1 MARITL
7 YSTLLLLGIILSQF
21 VDMLPLQGILR
32 LASLALLAYIMIE
45 VGLELQV
52 DKSNLKGYGKDYLVA
67 MTAAA
72 FPWIFCSLYFWLFF
86 ESDLPQAAII
96 GRFAAPTSAG
106 ILFSMLGAAGLA
118 STWVFKKARIL
129 AIFDDLDT
137 VLLMIPLQMLYLG
150 FEARSLVLIGILG
163 ALLYLAWR
171 YLHVIRLPT
180 GRLYL
185 VLYAALLTAGL
196 ELFDNATHLNLE
208 ILLPAFVLGCLLKN
222 PHSNED
228 PTFLAP
234 QASGDKLFD
243 STLKGAYMLLVG
255 CSLPKIAF
263 SKMALSS
270 LALHVL
276 AITLLANLGKLYPLF
291 YYKKEASLCKRA
303 ALSIALWPRGEV
315 GAGILLLS
323 MKYSLLP
330 TVIEVAELSLSL
342 NLILT
347 GLFIYCV
354 VLLLK
359 KESNLARKIL

>member
-1 MARITL
+1 MAKITF
-7 YSTLLLLGIILSQF
+7 YSALLLLGVILSQCI
-21 VDMLPLQGILR
+21 DMLPFQGGLR
-32 LASLALLAYIMIE
+32 PASLALLAYIMIE
-45 VGLELQV
+45 VGLELHI

-72 FPWIFCSLYFWLFF
+72 FPWIFCSLYFWVFF
-86 ESDLPQAAII
+86 ESDLPQAALI

-106 ILFSMLGAAGLA
+106 VLFSMLAAAGLA
-118 STWVFKKARIL
+118 STWLFKKARIL

-137 VLLMIPLQMLYLG
+137 VLLMIPLQIIYFG
-150 FEARSLVLIGILG
+150 FEARSLVLMGILG

-180 GRLYL
+180 ARLYL
-185 VLYAALLTAGL
+185 VLYAIVLTASIEFL
-196 ELFDNATHLNLE
+196 EHATQLHLE

-222 PHSNED
+222 PHSD
-228 PTFLAP
+228 HDTTFLAP
-234 QASGDKLFD
+234 QTPGDKLFD
-243 STLKGAYMLLVG
+243 STLKGIYMLLVG
-255 CSLPKIAF
+255 CSLPPIIF
-263 SKMALSS
+263 SRMTLSS

-291 YYKKEASLCKRA
+291 YYKKEASLRARA
-303 ALSIALWPRGEV
+303 ALGIALWPRGEV
-315 GAGILLLS
+315 GAGVLLLS
-323 MKYSLLP
+323 MKYSLP
-330 TVIEVAELSLSL
+330 HAVMEVAELSLSL

-359 KESNLARKIL
+359 KENNPV